1 MAFGIEEVD
10 FLFET
15 FDEENAKTF
24 ENYKTELQGIRAG
37 RANPHILDKVEVE
50 YYGTMTPLN
59 QMANVTI
66 AEARV
71 LVVSVWDKSALK
83 NVEKAILAANV
94 GITPNND
101 GTVIRLVFPEVT
113 EERRRALV
121 KDIKQ
126 GAEET
131 KIVLRNHRRD
141 INEELKK
148 LKKDS
153 TITED
158 DLTNFLEEVD
168 KRLAKEIEKVD
179 ETAKKKRRRGN
190 ECIKPSF
197 PVKKLTTSKKNL
209 QNKGLST
216 SKSLK
221 TILSATT
228 DTIRNLS

>member
-59 QMANVTI
+59 QMTNVTI

-153 TITED
+153 AITED

-179 ETAKKKRRRGN
+179 ETAKKK
-190 ECIKPSF
+190 EDEVMS
-197 PVKKLTTSKKNL
+197 V
-209 QNKGLST
+209 
-216 SKSLK
+216 
-221 TILSATT
+221 
-228 DTIRNLS
+228 

>member
-158 DLTNFLEEVD
+158 DLTNFLDEVD

-179 ETAKKKRRRGN
+179 ETAKKK
-190 ECIKPSF
+190 EDEVMS
-197 PVKKLTTSKKNL
+197 V
-209 QNKGLST
+209 
-216 SKSLK
+216 
-221 TILSATT
+221 
-228 DTIRNLS
+228 

>member
-10 FLFET
+10 FFFET

-179 ETAKKKRRRGN
+179 ETAKKK
-190 ECIKPSF
+190 EDEVMS
-197 PVKKLTTSKKNL
+197 V
-209 QNKGLST
+209 
-216 SKSLK
+216 
-221 TILSATT
+221 
-228 DTIRNLS
+228 

>member
-37 RANPHILDKVEVE
+37 SANPHILDKVEVE
-50 YYGTMTPLN
+50 YYGMMTPLN

-153 TITED
+153 AITED

-179 ETAKKKRRRGN
+179 ETAKKK
-190 ECIKPSF
+190 EDEVMS
-197 PVKKLTTSKKNL
+197 V
-209 QNKGLST
+209 
-216 SKSLK
+216 
-221 TILSATT
+221 
-228 DTIRNLS
+228 

>member
-50 YYGTMTPLN
+50 YYGMMTPLN

-71 LVVSVWDKSALK
+71 LVVSVLDKSALK

-153 TITED
+153 AITED

-179 ETAKKKRRRGN
+179 ETAKKK
-190 ECIKPSF
+190 EDEVMS
-197 PVKKLTTSKKNL
+197 V
-209 QNKGLST
+209 
-216 SKSLK
+216 
-221 TILSATT
+221 
-228 DTIRNLS
+228 

>member
-71 LVVSVWDKSALK
+71 LVVSVWDKNALK

-179 ETAKKKRRRGN
+179 ETAKKK
-190 ECIKPSF
+190 EDEVMS
-197 PVKKLTTSKKNL
+197 V
-209 QNKGLST
+209 
-216 SKSLK
+216 
-221 TILSATT
+221 
-228 DTIRNLS
+228 

>member
-50 YYGTMTPLN
+50 YYRTMTPLN

-179 ETAKKKRRRGN
+179 ETAKKK
-190 ECIKPSF
+190 EDEVMS
-197 PVKKLTTSKKNL
+197 V
-209 QNKGLST
+209 
-216 SKSLK
+216 
-221 TILSATT
+221 
-228 DTIRNLS
+228 

>member
-1 MAFGIEEVD
+1 MTFGIEEVD

-179 ETAKKKRRRGN
+179 ETAKKK
-190 ECIKPSF
+190 EDEVMS
-197 PVKKLTTSKKNL
+197 V
-209 QNKGLST
+209 
-216 SKSLK
+216 
-221 TILSATT
+221 
-228 DTIRNLS
+228 

>member
-1 MAFGIEEVD
+1 MAYGIEEVD

-153 TITED
+153 AITED

-179 ETAKKKRRRGN
+179 ETAKKK
-190 ECIKPSF
+190 EDEVMS
-197 PVKKLTTSKKNL
+197 V
-209 QNKGLST
+209 
-216 SKSLK
+216 
-221 TILSATT
+221 
-228 DTIRNLS
+228 

>member
-1 MAFGIEEVD
+1 MYFGGIYGFRYRRSR

-153 TITED
+153 AITED

-179 ETAKKKRRRGN
+179 ETAKKK
-190 ECIKPSF
+190 EDEVMS
-197 PVKKLTTSKKNL
+197 V
-209 QNKGLST
+209 
-216 SKSLK
+216 
-221 TILSATT
+221 
-228 DTIRNLS
+228 

>member
-37 RANPHILDKVEVE
+37 RANPHVLDKVEVE

-179 ETAKKKRRRGN
+179 ETAKKK
-190 ECIKPSF
+190 EDEVMS
-197 PVKKLTTSKKNL
+197 V
-209 QNKGLST
+209 
-216 SKSLK
+216 
-221 TILSATT
+221 
-228 DTIRNLS
+228 

>member
-1 MAFGIEEVD
+1 MAFSIEEVD

-179 ETAKKKRRRGN
+179 ETAKKK
-190 ECIKPSF
+190 EDEVMS
-197 PVKKLTTSKKNL
+197 V
-209 QNKGLST
+209 
-216 SKSLK
+216 
-221 TILSATT
+221 
-228 DTIRNLS
+228 

>member
-15 FDEENAKTF
+15 FDEKNAKTF

-50 YYGTMTPLN
+50 YYGMMTPLN

-153 TITED
+153 AITED

-179 ETAKKKRRRGN
+179 ETAKKK
-190 ECIKPSF
+190 EDEVMS
-197 PVKKLTTSKKNL
+197 V
-209 QNKGLST
+209 
-216 SKSLK
+216 
-221 TILSATT
+221 
-228 DTIRNLS
+228 

>member
-83 NVEKAILAANV
+83 NVEKAILAASV

-153 TITED
+153 AITED

-179 ETAKKKRRRGN
+179 ETAKKK
-190 ECIKPSF
+190 EDEVMS
-197 PVKKLTTSKKNL
+197 V
-209 QNKGLST
+209 
-216 SKSLK
+216 
-221 TILSATT
+221 
-228 DTIRNLS
+228 

>member
-50 YYGTMTPLN
+50 YYGMMTPLN

-101 GTVIRLVFPEVT
+101 GTVIRLVFPELT
-113 EERRRALV
+113 EERRRSTVKEAKTLV
-121 KDIKQ
+121 
-126 GAEET
+126 EES
-131 KIVLRNHRRD
+131 KIVMRNARRD
-141 INEELKK
+141 AIDDLKK
-148 LKKDS
+148 IQKAS

-158 DLTNFLEEVD
+158 DLKNYTEDVDKILSKNTDEVD
-168 KRLAKEIEKVD
+168 KLFKEKEQ
-179 ETAKKKRRRGN
+179 E
-190 ECIKPSF
+190 
-197 PVKKLTTSKKNL
+197 
-209 QNKGLST
+209 
-216 SKSLK
+216 
-221 TILSATT
+221 ILS
-228 DTIRNLS
+228 I

>member
-50 YYGTMTPLN
+50 YYGTMTPLK

-153 TITED
+153 AITED

-179 ETAKKKRRRGN
+179 ETAKKK
-190 ECIKPSF
+190 EDEVMS
-197 PVKKLTTSKKNL
+197 V
-209 QNKGLST
+209 
-216 SKSLK
+216 
-221 TILSATT
+221 
-228 DTIRNLS
+228 

>member
-1 MAFGIEEVD
+1 MAFGIVEVD

-179 ETAKKKRRRGN
+179 ETAKKK
-190 ECIKPSF
+190 EDEVMS
-197 PVKKLTTSKKNL
+197 V
-209 QNKGLST
+209 
-216 SKSLK
+216 
-221 TILSATT
+221 
-228 DTIRNLS
+228 

>member
-141 INEELKK
+141 IKEELKK

-179 ETAKKKRRRGN
+179 ETAKKK
-190 ECIKPSF
+190 EDEVMS
-197 PVKKLTTSKKNL
+197 V
-209 QNKGLST
+209 
-216 SKSLK
+216 
-221 TILSATT
+221 
-228 DTIRNLS
+228 

>member
-37 RANPHILDKVEVE
+37 RANPHILDKVAVE

-179 ETAKKKRRRGN
+179 ETAKKK
-190 ECIKPSF
+190 EDEVMS
-197 PVKKLTTSKKNL
+197 V
-209 QNKGLST
+209 
-216 SKSLK
+216 
-221 TILSATT
+221 
-228 DTIRNLS
+228 

>member
-168 KRLAKEIEKVD
+168 KRLAKDIEKVD
-179 ETAKKKRRRGN
+179 ETAKKK
-190 ECIKPSF
+190 EDEVMS
-197 PVKKLTTSKKNL
+197 V
-209 QNKGLST
+209 
-216 SKSLK
+216 
-221 TILSATT
+221 
-228 DTIRNLS
+228 

>member
-126 GAEET
+126 GAEEI

-153 TITED
+153 AITED

-179 ETAKKKRRRGN
+179 ETAKKK
-190 ECIKPSF
+190 EYEVMS
-197 PVKKLTTSKKNL
+197 V
-209 QNKGLST
+209 
-216 SKSLK
+216 
-221 TILSATT
+221 
-228 DTIRNLS
+228 

>member
-50 YYGTMTPLN
+50 YYGTMMPLN

-179 ETAKKKRRRGN
+179 ETAKKK
-190 ECIKPSF
+190 EDEVMS
-197 PVKKLTTSKKNL
+197 V
-209 QNKGLST
+209 
-216 SKSLK
+216 
-221 TILSATT
+221 
-228 DTIRNLS
+228 

>member
-153 TITED
+153 AITDD

-179 ETAKKKRRRGN
+179 ETAKKK
-190 ECIKPSF
+190 EDEVMS
-197 PVKKLTTSKKNL
+197 V
-209 QNKGLST
+209 
-216 SKSLK
+216 
-221 TILSATT
+221 
-228 DTIRNLS
+228 

>member
-10 FLFET
+10 FLFKT

-179 ETAKKKRRRGN
+179 ETAKKK
-190 ECIKPSF
+190 EDEVMS
-197 PVKKLTTSKKNL
+197 V
-209 QNKGLST
+209 
-216 SKSLK
+216 
-221 TILSATT
+221 
-228 DTIRNLS
+228 

>member
-59 QMANVTI
+59 QMANVSI

-179 ETAKKKRRRGN
+179 ETAKKK
-190 ECIKPSF
+190 EDEVMS
-197 PVKKLTTSKKNL
+197 V
-209 QNKGLST
+209 
-216 SKSLK
+216 
-221 TILSATT
+221 
-228 DTIRNLS
+228 

>member
-66 AEARV
+66 TEARV

-179 ETAKKKRRRGN
+179 ETAKKK
-190 ECIKPSF
+190 EDEVMS
-197 PVKKLTTSKKNL
+197 V
-209 QNKGLST
+209 
-216 SKSLK
+216 
-221 TILSATT
+221 
-228 DTIRNLS
+228 

>member
-158 DLTNFLEEVD
+158 DLTNFLEEDD

-179 ETAKKKRRRGN
+179 ETAKKK
-190 ECIKPSF
+190 EDEVMS
-197 PVKKLTTSKKNL
+197 V
-209 QNKGLST
+209 
-216 SKSLK
+216 
-221 TILSATT
+221 
-228 DTIRNLS
+228 

>member
-59 QMANVTI
+59 QMANVTV

-179 ETAKKKRRRGN
+179 ETAKKK
-190 ECIKPSF
+190 EDEVMS
-197 PVKKLTTSKKNL
+197 V
-209 QNKGLST
+209 
-216 SKSLK
+216 
-221 TILSATT
+221 
-228 DTIRNLS
+228 

>member
-1 MAFGIEEVD
+1 MVFGIEEVD

-153 TITED
+153 AITED

-179 ETAKKKRRRGN
+179 ETAKKK
-190 ECIKPSF
+190 EDEVMS
-197 PVKKLTTSKKNL
+197 V
-209 QNKGLST
+209 
-216 SKSLK
+216 
-221 TILSATT
+221 
-228 DTIRNLS
+228 

>member
-15 FDEENAKTF
+15 FDKENAKTF

-153 TITED
+153 AITED

-179 ETAKKKRRRGN
+179 ETAKKK
-190 ECIKPSF
+190 EDEVMS
-197 PVKKLTTSKKNL
+197 V
-209 QNKGLST
+209 
-216 SKSLK
+216 
-221 TILSATT
+221 
-228 DTIRNLS
+228 

>member
-15 FDEENAKTF
+15 FDGENAKTF

-179 ETAKKKRRRGN
+179 ETAKKK
-190 ECIKPSF
+190 EDEVMS
-197 PVKKLTTSKKNL
+197 V
-209 QNKGLST
+209 
-216 SKSLK
+216 
-221 TILSATT
+221 
-228 DTIRNLS
+228 

>member
-153 TITED
+153 AITED

-179 ETAKKKRRRGN
+179 ETAKKK
-190 ECIKPSF
+190 EDE
-197 PVKKLTTSKKNL
+197 VM
-209 QNKGLST
+209 
-216 SKSLK
+216 SL
-221 TILSATT
+221 
-228 DTIRNLS
+228 

>member
-1 MAFGIEEVD
+1 M
-10 FLFET
+10 
-15 FDEENAKTF
+15 
-24 ENYKTELQGIRAG
+24 QGIRAG

-179 ETAKKKRRRGN
+179 ETAKKK
-190 ECIKPSF
+190 EDEVMS
-197 PVKKLTTSKKNL
+197 V
-209 QNKGLST
+209 
-216 SKSLK
+216 
-221 TILSATT
+221 
-228 DTIRNLS
+228 